1 MKNWSNSFLTKS
13 LTDRGLKKRP
23 IKWDFP
29 WYSAWSYRHADNPH
43 TGTHWHQEQK
53 FWILSFHQLHAILK
67 IKYFLFRYL
76 LLLIII
82 IQFFVGQTHSGN
94 SQKNSQQIVRVI
106 NEKNC
111 CVLCVCELAGRSW
124 FYKVLNRGHTHSPG
138 SQHDLL
144 LCVQIYWSSLWTVSH
159 SSNTA
164 NLHPLFSAFEIG

>member
-1 MKNWSNSFLTKS
+1 MDQDFKS
-13 LTDRGLKKRP
+13 KQ
-23 IKWDFP
+23 IKWEFP
-29 WYSAWSYRHADNPH
+29 WYSAWSYIRGDNPH

-67 IKYFLFRYL
+67 IKILF
-76 LLLIII
+76 ISIPSAFNNNTI
-82 IQFFVGQTHSGN
+82 FSGTDSFWFD
-94 SQKNSQQIVRVI
+94 SQKNSQQIVTVI

-124 FYKVLNRGHTHSPG
+124 FYKVLNRGHRHSPG

>member
-67 IKYFLFRYL
+67 IKISFKCFISINTFLF
-76 LLLIII
+76 
-82 IQFFVGQTHSGN
+82 GQTHTDLVSLN
-94 SQKNSQQIVRVI
+94 KSFQSLSRRIVFSVFVSSQGVPSSAKFGTEVTHIARGLNMTCFYVFKYIGLHFGLSPTVATLPIST
-106 NEKNC
+106 
-111 CVLCVCELAGRSW
+111 LCFLHLRSDK
-124 FYKVLNRGHTHSPG
+124 FIH
-138 SQHDLL
+138 
-144 LCVQIYWSSLWTVSH
+144 I
-159 SSNTA
+159 
-164 NLHPLFSAFEIG
+164 